1 MLCDRMNAYKKRY
14 YTLDITVGK
23 IAIKEFLLLLSKEEQ
38 LVLELKDVYKEY
50 EKRTSLAM
58 IPHY

>member
-1 MLCDRMNAYKKRY
+1 MNAYKKRY